1 MREIYYEQIKAAV
14 KQCVLKANLELP
26 EDIEAALRVAWAGED
41 SERARGLLQIILDN
55 AEMARQQ
62 RMAICQDTGLVAVTI
77 SIGQDVHIVGGD
89 INEAVNAGIR
99 EGYQEGWFRKSV
111 VTDPLERV
119 NSGDNTPAVIHYEL
133 AAGDHF
139 IITVLPK
146 GAGSENMGQ
155 LTMLKP
161 AQGWEGVRDFVVKV
175 VKEAGGNACPPVIV
189 GVGIGGNMEMASYL
203 AKKALLRP
211 INRRHNK
218 PRLAQLELELLKM
231 VNRLGLGPQGLG
243 GATTALAV
251 NIESYPTHIACL
263 PVAVSLGCHATR
275 RSSCEL

>member
-1 MREIYYEQIKAAV
+1 MREIHCEQIKAAV
-14 KQCVLKANLELP
+14 RQCVLKANLELP
-26 EDIEAALRVAWAGED
+26 EDIEAALQGALTKED

-55 AEMARQQ
+55 AEKARQQ
-62 RMAICQDTGLVAVTI
+62 QMAICQDTGLVAVTI
-77 SIGQDVHIVGGD
+77 AMGQEVHIVGGD

-111 VTDPLERV
+111 VTDPLERI

-133 AAGDHF
+133 SAGDHF
-139 IITVLPK
+139 TITVLPK

-161 AQGWEGVRDFVVKV
+161 AQGLEGVRDFVVKV
-175 VKEAGGNACPPVIV
+175 VKEAGANACPPLIV
-189 GVGIGGNMEMASYL
+189 GVGIGGNMEAAAYL
-203 AKKALLRP
+203 AKKALLRQVGQHHP
-211 INRRHNK
+211 K
-218 PRLAQLELELLKM
+218 SELAGLENELLGL
-231 VNRLGLGPQGLG
+231 VNQLGWGPQGLG

-251 NIESYPTHIACL
+251 NVETYPTHIACL

-275 RSSCEL
+275 RSSCNL